1 MSDAARAIE
10 AVWRIESAK
19 VIARV
24 ARLVGDI
31 GTAEEIAQDT
41 FVAALKRWPQSGV
54 PDNPGAWL
62 MATAR
67 FLAIDAIRRR
77 DRLAEKQAELGPPPE
92 SIVVDFDAIV
102 SDDIGDDLLGLMFMA
117 CHPALPPESRVALTL
132 RLLGGL
138 TTSEIARAY
147 LTSEVAV
154 AQRIVRAKRTL
165 AAANVR
171 FELPDESERI
181 ARLASVREV
190 IYLVFNE
197 GYTASAGDDWMRAEL
212 CAEAMRLGRVLATLN
227 AEDPETHGLVALM
240 ELQASRN
247 RARTGP
253 DGEPVLLLDQNRGL
267 WDQLLIRRGL
277 AALEQ
282 ADRLGGALG
291 PYALQAAIAACH
303 AQARRAEDTDW
314 QRIAALYDALSQIAP
329 SPVVEVNRAV
339 ALGMAF
345 GPEVGLELADELA
358 AVPALAQ
365 YHLLPSVRG
374 DLLEKLG
381 RFDEAEAE
389 FVRAASLTSNAR
401 ERAVLLDRAAACSDG
416 CGGHG

>member
-1 MSDAARAIE
+1 MSDAEGAIE

-24 ARLVGDI
+24 TRLVGDL

-92 SIVVDFDAIV
+92 STVVDFDAIV
-102 SDDIGDDLLGLMFMA
+102 SDDIGDDLLGLVFMA
-117 CHPALPPESRVALTL
+117 CHPALPPDSRVALTL

-171 FELPDESERI
+171 FELPDSSERRD
-181 ARLASVREV
+181 RLASVREV

-212 CAEAMRLGRVLATLN
+212 CAEAMRLG
-227 AEDPETHGLVALM
+227 
-240 ELQASRN
+240 
-247 RARTGP
+247 
-253 DGEPVLLLDQNRGL
+253 
-267 WDQLLIRRGL
+267 
-277 AALEQ
+277 
-282 ADRLGGALG
+282 
-291 PYALQAAIAACH
+291 
-303 AQARRAEDTDW
+303 
-314 QRIAALYDALSQIAP
+314 
-329 SPVVEVNRAV
+329 
-339 ALGMAF
+339 
-345 GPEVGLELADELA
+345 
-358 AVPALAQ
+358 
-365 YHLLPSVRG
+365 
-374 DLLEKLG
+374 
-381 RFDEAEAE
+381 
-389 FVRAASLTSNAR
+389 
-401 ERAVLLDRAAACSDG
+401 
-416 CGGHG
+416 